1 MFETTQRL
9 LVNLKQMKYLEDI
22 REAFGIDWTSVEWKD
37 LRKPLYSALGARLFV
52 ALKSSTDSVP
62 VPRAIDDQAR
72 YGALTI
78 VQRQTSDISAHGQR
92 NSKTV
97 STTCITYN

>member
-22 REAFGIDWTSVEWKD
+22 REAFGIDWTSVEWND

-72 YGALTI
+72 FWRTYYRPEADE
-78 VQRQTSDISAHGQR
+78 RHF
-92 NSKTV
+92 
-97 STTCITYN
+97 STRATKFENREYNMYHI